1 VELPLVSSG
10 TVSAGQESKARGTP
24 TAEGAAMTGSNP
36 AGEQVEG
43 NVADLDFDARFFTL
57 EDRTGKVFIK
67 IYWKPAHEE
76 KMRKQKPGYYE
87 APFVEMEEK
96 TGGLQEAVLVDL
108 PYKDRGDFPRAQKK
122 GGQGG
127 RPYTPRN
134 EKIVVYECVYKANAD
149 NIRAMLPLVD
159 ATGQF
164 NVKDFAVLYN
174 DLMDIAMART
184 LKDAAELCRAGGA

>member
-1 VELPLVSSG
+1 
-10 TVSAGQESKARGTP
+10 
-24 TAEGAAMTGSNP
+24 MTNP

-43 NVADLDFDARFFTL
+43 NVTDLDLDARFFTL

-134 EKIVVYECVYKANAD
+134 ERIIVAQCLLKAWTDLWINTNTPDSVTFDDAREDILKAVEAD
-149 NIRAMLPLVD
+149 LQRVM
-159 ATGQF
+159 T
-164 NVKDFAVLYN
+164 
-174 DLMDIAMART
+174 
-184 LKDAAELCRAGGA
+184 AGGA